1 MRKCYPVSLI
11 RSCKLLLPAYFCLA
25 GIQVHAAASVMR
37 QSVSLYACGPFF
49 STPVYATALAS
60 FQPVSGLTASLI
72 NNKEVQL
79 QWELSDEKNILHFE
93 IQHSTNGRSFSA
105 VGIVKFKLNTE
116 GSKAAYTF
124 LHTQPVSGKNY
135 YRIKTV
141 YLNRSSEQSVI
152 VPIQYSTDEK
162 DKKEAVVF
170 PNPSANGIVYFS
182 TTSSRSAQ
190 YQLYVFDLDGKLVR
204 QKLIQ
209 SNQTT
214 ILQQLSKGTYL
225 FEIFKNDERID
236 SGQLIVR

>member
-1 MRKCYPVSLI
+1 MRKCYSVSFI
-11 RSCKLLLPAYFCLA
+11 RSCKLLLPACLSFA
-25 GIQVHAAASVMR
+25 GVQLYAGVFQMER
-37 QSVSLYACGPFF
+37 SVSLYACGPFF
-49 STPVYATALAS
+49 RAPLYAPVPAS
-60 FQPVSGLTASLI
+60 LPPVSGLTASLI

-79 QWELSDEKNILHFE
+79 QWELADEKNILHFE

-116 GSKAAYTF
+116 ASKAAYTF

-141 YLNRSSEQSVI
+141 YLNRSAEQSVI

-182 TTSSRSAQ
+182 ATSSRSAQ

-225 FEIFKNDERID
+225 FEVFKNDERID

>member
-1 MRKCYPVSLI
+1 M
-11 RSCKLLLPAYFCLA
+11 LPACFCFA
-25 GIQVHAAASVMR
+25 GLQLRAAAPQLK

-49 STPVYATALAS
+49 TGPENHSVQVLLPPVT
-60 FQPVSGLTASLI
+60 GLTASLV

-116 GSKAAYTF
+116 AEKAAYTF
-124 LHTQPVSGKNY
+124 LHTQPVSGRNY

-141 YLNRSSEQSVI
+141 YLNRSTEQSVI
-152 VPIQYSTDEK
+152 VPVQYSTDAK
-162 DKKEAVVF
+162 DRKEAVVF

-204 QKLIQ
+204 QKLVQ